1 MRQRICVLGATGS
14 IGDST
19 LDVVQRHPER
29 FEVIALSAYRQ
40 MDKLS
45 KLIQTHRPR
54 YVAVADAAQAA
65 AIEKQFGA
73 SGPAVSHGEQALSA
87 LARLPEVDV
96 VVAAIVGAA
105 GMRSTWAAARA
116 GKRILLA
123 NKEALVSGG
132 RFMVDTVKAGGAILL
147 PLDSE
152 HNAIFQCL
160 PGDGSKTGRTL
171 SGVRK
176 LWLTASGGPFR
187 TWPAERFAAITPE
200 QAVAHPNW
208 VMGRK
213 ISVDSATLMNKGLE
227 LIEARWLFDC
237 MPEMLDVVV
246 HPQSVI
252 HSMVE
257 YADGS
262 FLAQLGSPDMR
273 TPIAHAL
280 AIPERISAGVKPM
293 DPWTL
298 TGLTFE
304 RPDLKRF
311 PCLQLAMQALA
322 SGHAECVALNAAN
335 EVAVEA
341 FLERRCSFQGISQ
354 IVSDVLERVKVQP
367 LDSLEAIEAFDA
379 EARRIAEL
387 HFPA

>member
-1 MRQRICVLGATGS
+1 MQRLCVLGATGS

-19 LDVVQRHPER
+19 LDVVMRHPGR
-29 FEVIALSAYRQ
+29 FEVVALSAHRQ
-40 MDKLS
+40 VDKLCT
-45 KLIQTHRPR
+45 LIEQHRPR
-54 YVAVADAAQAA
+54 YVGVMLAEHEQV
-65 AIEKQFGA
+65 IRSRF
-73 SGPAVSHGEQALSA
+73 GPAAPRVLVGESALSD
-87 LARLPEVDV
+87 LAQLTEVDT

-123 NKEALVSGG
+123 NKEALVTGG
-132 RFMVDTVKAGGAILL
+132 RYMVETARRYGATLL

-160 PGDGSKTGRTL
+160 PPDGTTTGRTL

-187 TWPAERFAAITPE
+187 TRPADEFATITPE

-213 ISVDSATLMNKGLE
+213 ISVDSASLMNKGLE

-237 MPEMLDVVV
+237 APERLDVVV

-257 YADGS
+257 YEDGS

-280 AIPERISAGVKPM
+280 ALPDRIESGVKSM

-298 TGLTFE
+298 SSLSFE
-304 RPDLKRF
+304 RPDVDRF
-311 PCLQLAMQALA
+311 PCLRLAMDALR
-322 SGHAECVALNAAN
+322 SGHAHCVALNAAN
-335 EVAVEA
+335 EVAVAA
-341 FLERRCSFQGISQ
+341 FLERRLAFTGIARVVEQ
-354 IVSDVLERVKVQP
+354 VIERTSTEE
-367 LDSLEAIEAFDA
+367 LDSLEAIEALDNRA
-379 EARRIAEL
+379 RAIALEAMGA
-387 HFPA
+387 

>member
-1 MRQRICVLGATGS
+1 VCVLGATGS

-19 LDVVQRHPER
+19 LDVIARHPDR
-29 FEVIALSAYRQ
+29 FELIALSAHHQ
-40 MDKLS
+40 IDKLCG
-45 KLIQTHRPR
+45 LIERHRPQ
-54 YVAVADAAQAA
+54 YVGIGFAEQAA
-65 AIEKQFGA
+65 IIQDRFGSEA
-73 SGPAVSHGEQALSA
+73 PEILVGESALSQ
-87 LARLPEVDV
+87 LAQLPEVDT

-105 GMRSTWAAARA
+105 GMRSTWAAACA

-123 NKEALVSGG
+123 NKEALVTGG
-132 RFMVDTVKAGGAILL
+132 RYMVETARRHGATLL

-160 PGDGSKTGRTL
+160 PPDGTATGRTL
-171 SGVRK
+171 AGVRK

-187 TWPAERFAAITPE
+187 TRPADQFATITPE

-213 ISVDSATLMNKGLE
+213 ISVDSASLMNKGLE

-237 MPEMLDVVV
+237 APENLDVVV

-257 YADGS
+257 YQDGS

-280 AIPERISAGVKPM
+280 GLPDRIQSGAKPM

-298 TGLTFE
+298 ASLSFE
-304 RPDLKRF
+304 RPDLDRF
-311 PCLQLAMQALA
+311 PCLRLAMDALRA
-322 SGHAECVALNAAN
+322 GHAHCVALNAAN
-335 EVAVEA
+335 EVAVAA
-341 FLERRCSFQGISQ
+341 FLERGLAFMDIATVVEQVVDRTAH
-354 IVSDVLERVKVQP
+354 VELN
-367 LDSLEAIEAFDA
+367 SLEAIEALDKQSRAFA
-379 EARRIAEL
+379 LEAMGA
-387 HFPA
+387 